1 MIHDD
6 DDDDL
11 LVHALTLHMIHM
23 CLKFGIKSRI
33 MSESIAKSIRAMTM
47 DANLLQRNAIGLTM
61 NRMIGSGILAD
72 NRLANH
78 CQQFWNRNQK
88 SLSERLRTEE
98 SQEYEFEIEAEP
110 EEPQPFPEI
119 EKLRVT
125 KLMIVVAEREM
136 LGWQKVVEDLTMLK
150 RAQDVQDD
158 ADAAAAAADTDA
170 ADAPALPRPSKRPS
184 KRLRS
189 DSNGRQ

>member
-1 MIHDD
+1 
-6 DDDDL
+6 
-11 LVHALTLHMIHM
+11 
-23 CLKFGIKSRI
+23 
-33 MSESIAKSIRAMTM
+33 
-47 DANLLQRNAIGLTM
+47 M

-78 CQQFWNRNQK
+78 CQQFWSRNQK

-98 SQEYEFEIEAEP
+98 PQEYEFEIEAEP
-110 EEPQPFPEI
+110 EEPQPFPEK

-170 ADAPALPRPSKRPS
+170 ADAPALPRPSKRL
-184 KRLRS
+184 RLRS
-189 DSNGRQ
+189 T